1 MDIITTSYEIVEV
14 NSVDL
19 NTAEIITNETILL
32 STESISF
39 VDVGTQGPQGPRG
52 PTGSSSGLFNAVAGE
67 DLGGHRCVYLSAG
80 LVYYA
85 NSSDVTKVNRLA
97 GITAGAVS
105 LGSSVDIMNAGEL
118 TGFTGLVPDNIM
130 YLQSNGTISPSIPS
144 TGFIQQ
150 VGIALTDTKC
160 LINIQPSIL
169 IG

>member
-1 MDIITTSYEIVEV
+1 MDSITTSYEIVEV

-32 STESISF
+32 STENISF
-39 VDVGTQGPQGPRG
+39 VDVGTQGPRG
-52 PTGSSSGLFNAVAGE
+52 PTGLSSGLFNAVAGE

-85 NSSDVTKVNRLA
+85 NSSDVTKVNRLV
-97 GITAGAVS
+97 GITTGAVS

-130 YLQSNGTISPSIPS
+130 YLQSNGTISPSIPL